1 MIQATYMLAKL
12 CTNRLRP
19 DSATRR
25 MSNGSCSPF
34 DVSLCGTSELKDL
47 MTVRVTESMATNLIA
62 VVPTSAG
69 NGNAS
74 ESVDGDMHRA
84 AVKQTKERCT
94 YRCQPQPLDEEIYHN
109 SLQFASRR
117 WQVLRQGLVLT

>member
-1 MIQATYMLAKL
+1 MLAKL
-12 CTNRLRP
+12 CTNCLRP

-62 VVPTSAG
+62 VVPTSAA
-69 NGNAS
+69 NDNAS
-74 ESVDGDMHRA
+74 ESVDDDMHRA
-84 AVKQTKERCT
+84 AVKQTKARCT
-94 YRCQPQPLDEEIYHN
+94 DRCQPQPYLP
-109 SLQFASRR
+109 QFAPICLAAMAGSPRSG
-117 WQVLRQGLVLT
+117 VDVK